1 MKGGSW
7 EGRRNEDGKGK
18 GMKHNGREKLRREK
32 MGTTRTWSRQLGLG
46 STLTPSLTRLGV
58 KCISTSRRPLMLV
71 SLFYFPQTN
80 LSFLGLDVISFQYSF
95 LLFFHWRLIFCLGFL
110 DDVVYLML
118 WLYIALFLPVSE
130 PGHPVPE
137 QVKESG
143 RTHTDCELLQPQDTA
158 FIGGLLVLPF
168 FFFLL
173 FVGFI

>member
-1 MKGGSW
+1 M
-7 EGRRNEDGKGK
+7 
-18 GMKHNGREKLRREK
+18 
-32 MGTTRTWSRQLGLG
+32 
-46 STLTPSLTRLGV
+46 TPSLTRLGV
-58 KCISTSRRPLMLV
+58 KYISTSRRPLMLV

-168 FFFLL
+168 FFFVVCGFHLNI
-173 FVGFI
+173 FVQKRR